1 MVGRTGEGERGSRG
15 AEVRQSLG
23 VRGDGGWGDDT
34 GQAGGVRAGKS
45 ELAHKFGC
53 GAACV
58 CALDLEPD
66 GVAAGPEVM
75 RSHQGEM
82 GEDDQWENDLPT
94 PQIQ

>member
-1 MVGRTGEGERGSRG
+1 M
-15 AEVRQSLG
+15 RQSLG
-23 VRGDGGWGDDT
+23 VRGVGGWGDDT

-45 ELAHKFGC
+45 DQVHKFGC

-58 CALDLEPD
+58 CAPDLEPD
-66 GVAAGPEVM
+66 GVAAGPEVT
-75 RSHQGEM
+75 RSHQGEMGEM

>member
-1 MVGRTGEGERGSRG
+1 MTILAR
-15 AEVRQSLG
+15 L
-23 VRGDGGWGDDT
+23 
-34 GQAGGVRAGKS
+34 GGVRAGKS
-45 ELAHKFGC
+45 DHAHKFGC

-58 CALDLEPD
+58 CAPDLEPD